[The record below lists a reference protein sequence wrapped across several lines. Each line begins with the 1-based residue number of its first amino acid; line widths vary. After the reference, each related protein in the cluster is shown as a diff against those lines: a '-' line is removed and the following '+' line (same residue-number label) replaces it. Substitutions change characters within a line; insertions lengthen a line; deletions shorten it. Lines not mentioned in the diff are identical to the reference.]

1 MISLH
6 DDNIRAKIRSRYLDG
21 KEIGEIMTELG
32 ISIGTWDSAMWRNT
46 QGLGDFYENLK
57 QLRFLRKI
65 EQESKKIIEIDIDD
79 EPKKLA
85 VKQKE
90 MEFVRETLLKNY
102 GYTKRVESVG
112 VSINTDPLDDTQKAR
127 LDNLLNKTIPVNG
140 STEPQNN

>member
-1 MISLH
+1 
-6 DDNIRAKIRSRYLDG
+6 
-21 KEIGEIMTELG
+21 MTELG

-140 STEPQNN
+140 STEPHNN